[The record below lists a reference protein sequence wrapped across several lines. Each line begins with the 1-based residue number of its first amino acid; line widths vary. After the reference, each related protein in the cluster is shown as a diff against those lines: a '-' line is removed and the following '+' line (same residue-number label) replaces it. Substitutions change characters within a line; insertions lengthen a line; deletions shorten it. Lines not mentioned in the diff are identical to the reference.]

1 MREKTNHGRQTPSAS
16 SLGVDRWRV
25 DQEVQ
30 REAMKLA
37 RKMPKE
43 LPRGSATE
51 KGDSGRIEPLWEKK
65 PRRPVT
71 LARSTATRAHAHTK
85 RERIKKK
92 KKKKA

>member
-51 KGDSGRIEPLWEKK
+51 KGDSGRIEPLWEKTQAARQLG
-65 PRRPVT
+65 PT
-71 LARSTATRAHAHTK
+71 FDTYWHFLA
-85 RERIKKK
+85 E
-92 KKKKA
+92 